1 MRVAII
7 HYWLIATRGGEKVLE
22 QLCQMYPDADIF
34 THVINREKTSD
45 IILKHRI
52 ETTFIA
58 KLPFAQKHYQKYLP
72 LMPLALEQLD
82 LSSYDLVIS
91 SESGPAKGIV
101 PMPGAVHVCYVH
113 SPMRYI
119 WNMYHDYNGG
129 LGRAGKSIFGM
140 TAHYLRLWDA
150 VTANRVDSFV
160 ANSANVARRIG
171 RYYDRRAE
179 VVFPPV
185 DVSRFHPSATDDGFY
200 LVAGQLV
207 GYKRVDLAVEAFNRM
222 GKRLVIAGGGEQ
234 YANLKKI
241 AGPTVSM
248 LGHVSDETLND
259 LYSRC
264 RALVFPGEEDFGIIP
279 VEAMAS
285 GKPVI
290 AYGRGGA
297 LETIVEDATGI
308 FFKQQAVDEMIDAV
322 ERFEN
327 GGVLLASHE
336 IAAHAR
342 RFDTPVFRQRM
353 SRAIELAIAG
363 DTPAPSDRRF
373 QAVEEE
379 TPEPAPAALSAGG
392 LQ

>member
-1 MRVAII
+1 
-7 HYWLIATRGGEKVLE
+7 
-22 QLCQMYPDADIF
+22 
-34 THVINREKTSD
+34 
-45 IILKHRI
+45 
-52 ETTFIA
+52 
-58 KLPFAQKHYQKYLP
+58 
-72 LMPLALEQLD
+72 
-82 LSSYDLVIS
+82 
-91 SESGPAKGIV
+91 
-101 PMPGAVHVCYVH
+101 
-113 SPMRYI
+113 
-119 WNMYHDYNGG
+119 
-129 LGRAGKSIFGM
+129 
-140 TAHYLRLWDA
+140 
-150 VTANRVDSFV
+150 
-160 ANSANVARRIG
+160 
-171 RYYDRRAE
+171 
-179 VVFPPV
+179 
-185 DVSRFHPSATDDGFY
+185 
-200 LVAGQLV
+200 VAGQLV

-327 GGVLLASHE
+327 GGVLLASYE

-353 SRAIELAIAG
+353 SRAIELAITG

-379 TPEPAPAALSAGG
+379 TPEPAPAALSAGSF
-392 LQ
+392 Q